1 MLMSCLCRF
10 FFHLSLFF
18 FSSSSFH
25 LSLFF
30 FSSSSFSF
38 LFSSSSFHLLLFIF
52 FFQLSLFI
60 FFSFI
65 FLFSAFI
72 YQSSVFHGV
81 LIDFIYISPP
91 YGVFC
96 LHCSPYPSFLC
107 LIAVIDENL
116 RFRGKKC
123 CCRGMKES
131 VSPLLSICGV
141 LFCHD
146 AKLRIMQRVCN
157 SCRSVVVQALT
168 LVFVSGLLSDR
179 YKFCDFCFLN
189 CDFCARL
196 VETLA

>member
-1 MLMSCLCRF
+1 MPCLCRF
-10 FFHLSLFF
+10 FFH
-18 FSSSSFH
+18 H
-25 LSLFF
+25 
-30 FSSSSFSF
+30 
-38 LFSSSSFHLLLFIF
+38 LLFIF
-52 FFQLSLFI
+52 FFPSPSLSFFFSSPSFSFFFHLSLFIFFFHLSLFI

-72 YQSSVFHGV
+72 YQSSVFHVV

-91 YGVFC
+91 YGAFC

-107 LIAVIDENL
+107 LRAVIDENL

-168 LVFVSGLLSDR
+168 LVFVRGSLSDR

-189 CDFCARL
+189 CDFCARPE
-196 VETLA
+196 ETLA

>member
-107 LIAVIDENL
+107 LRAVIDENL

-123 CCRGMKES
+123 CLQRHERERFTVIVDMRRFVLSRCKVTNNAARLQQLS
-131 VSPLLSICGV
+131 VS
-141 LFCHD
+141 
-146 AKLRIMQRVCN
+146 
-157 SCRSVVVQALT
+157 
-168 LVFVSGLLSDR
+168 SGAS
-179 YKFCDFCFLN
+179 FN
-189 CDFCARL
+189 TRL
-196 VETLA
+196 CKWFAFR